1 MFWLP
6 VSHQTIKFGFMSQNK
21 TQGFFQRFQ
30 FLLPQ
35 QKRGVP
41 SGFWR
46 VSTQQPTRKKNT
58 IKQKKNMQQDAMLY
72 TSWYIYKN
80 QSSNHHQIRWCSS
93 PHLSPSPPIPPRRG
107 AQQMRH
113 HLWPAVHGGQVQG
126 RFALVRLENQVAA
139 VPRKSSTG
147 TKDGGEMGDKLPKN
161 MRIWRLD
168 EFRSYLAS
176 KTWSFTEIRTYI
188 YTYIYICI

>member
-72 TSWYIYKN
+72 TS
-80 QSSNHHQIRWCSS
+80 
-93 PHLSPSPPIPPRRG
+93 
-107 AQQMRH
+107 
-113 HLWPAVHGGQVQG
+113 
-126 RFALVRLENQVAA
+126 
-139 VPRKSSTG
+139 
-147 TKDGGEMGDKLPKN
+147 
-161 MRIWRLD
+161 
-168 EFRSYLAS
+168 
-176 KTWSFTEIRTYI
+176 
-188 YTYIYICI
+188 